1 MVMSTLAAV
10 EYKVSLTK
18 EERAE
23 LLCIFEATLIE
34 THAERRR
41 TEAPD
46 YQEEVSHEETLIKAL
61 VDKVRRS
68 HS

>member
-1 MVMSTLAAV
+1 
-10 EYKVSLTK
+10 
-18 EERAE
+18 
-23 LLCIFEATLIE
+23 LIE

>member
-1 MVMSTLAAV
+1 
-10 EYKVSLTK
+10 LTK

-23 LLCIFEATLIE
+23 LLRILEATLIE